1 MPNFNKMNAKM
12 GAPHAQAPKGTAKR
26 LFSMIVKGNVL
37 RLVVVVLA
45 IIVSAAASV
54 GASVFLESLIDDYS
68 KPLLLMDAPV
78 FTDLLHALAG
88 MACLYAAGLIA
99 TYLYNR
105 IMVTVSQRTLKDI
118 RDRMFSHMQSLPIRY
133 FDTHPHGDI
142 MSVYT
147 NDVDTLRQMISQSI
161 PQAMSSV
168 ISIIAVFCSMLVMS
182 WQLTI
187 VVLIC
192 VAIMLSAR
200 PARTRPRSQTS
211 STASMTLPTAR
222 FAMTVSTS
230 TRSKR
235 TICAARWALF
245 YRIPTCLPAPC
256 ARTSAMAVWM
266 RPTRKSRL
274 RQSWQ
279 TLTSPS
285 AVCPRATTP
294 C

>member
-37 RLVVVVLA
+37 RLVMVVLA

-54 GASVFLESLIDDYS
+54 GASVFLESLIDDYI

-147 NDVDTLRQMISQSI
+147 LS
-161 PQAMSSV
+161 
-168 ISIIAVFCSMLVMS
+168 
-182 WQLTI
+182 
-187 VVLIC
+187 LIH
-192 VAIMLSAR
+192 I
-200 PARTRPRSQTS
+200 
-211 STASMTLPTAR
+211 
-222 FAMTVSTS
+222 
-230 TRSKR
+230 
-235 TICAARWALF
+235 
-245 YRIPTCLPAPC
+245 
-256 ARTSAMAVWM
+256 
-266 RPTRKSRL
+266 
-274 RQSWQ
+274 
-279 TLTSPS
+279 
-285 AVCPRATTP
+285 
-294 C
+294 

>member
-54 GASVFLESLIDDYS
+54 GASVFLESLIDDYI

-200 PARTRPRSQTS
+200 PARARPRSQTS

-230 TRSKR
+230 IRSKR

-279 TLTSPS
+279 TLTSSS

>member
-78 FTDLLHALAG
+78 FTDLLNALAG

-133 FDTHPHGDI
+133 FDPHPHGDM

-161 PQAMSSV
+161 PQVMSSV

-200 PARTRPRSQTS
+200 PARARPRSQTS

-279 TLTSPS
+279 TLTSSS